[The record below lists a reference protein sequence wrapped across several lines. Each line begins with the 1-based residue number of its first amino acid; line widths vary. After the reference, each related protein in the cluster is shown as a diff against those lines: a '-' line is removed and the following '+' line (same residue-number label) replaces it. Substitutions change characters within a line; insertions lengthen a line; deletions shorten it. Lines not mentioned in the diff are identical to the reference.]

1 MEKVK
6 EVAKAL
12 NVIPKLRLGNKLAGG
27 GVESTGAH
35 RVKFIAEPTVVMGND
50 DQGKPRKELR
60 FVVEENN
67 IQYRWNVPI
76 LGKEG
81 QPNYLIERLMH
92 IDIGDERLLE
102 MINARGRNYIDVRKV
117 DEAPEPPEE
126 EGGEHE

>member
-102 MINARGRNYIDVRKV
+102 MIKARGRNYIDVRKV